1 MFLFI
6 LTGYHKVGY
15 KLLHISFTI
24 IYYWLPGT
32 TLVAM
37 IKGMLILGHIVEY
50 WTNRIHRRRKGFD
63 RASGRVRSGWRMF

>member
-1 MFLFI
+1 MLLFV

-15 KLLHISFTI
+15 ESLHVFFAI
-24 IYYWLPGT
+24 IYYWLSGT

-37 IKGMLILGHIVEY
+37 IKGQLVLGHVVEY

-63 RASGRVRSGWRMF
+63 GASGRVRSGWRMF

>member
-1 MFLFI
+1 MLLFI
-6 LTGYHKVGY
+6 LTGFHKVSY
-15 KLLHISFTI
+15 ELLHFSFAI
-24 IYYWLPGT
+24 IYYRLPRT

-37 IKGMLILGHIVEY
+37 IKSKLVLGHVVEY